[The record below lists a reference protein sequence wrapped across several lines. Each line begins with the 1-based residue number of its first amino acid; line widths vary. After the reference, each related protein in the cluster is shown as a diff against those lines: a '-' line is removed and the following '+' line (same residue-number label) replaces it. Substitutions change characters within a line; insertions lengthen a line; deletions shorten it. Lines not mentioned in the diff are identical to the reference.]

1 MQCGG
6 ESGWIFEGALK
17 IVHEDEKAVWNRRDL
32 RVLILS
38 VALGFSTGVQAKTA
52 QELFVAPDGDDRS
65 AGTVNAPLQ
74 SIERAHDIVRTMNAS
89 IQQDI
94 VVYPRGG
101 TYRLNKTLM
110 LDERDSGNNGWR
122 VIYQS
127 YPGERAILS
136 GGTVISGVG
145 IDGRWGVSSP
155 YQRITISAALRQ
167 RSTCNP
173 CTTTKC
179 PRSFIVCC
187 HGMKR
192 RPTAS
197 TM

>member
-38 VALGFSTGVQAKTA
+38 VAFGFSTGVQAQIA

-65 AGTVNAPLQ
+65 AGTVNALLQ
-74 SIERAHDIVRTMNAS
+74 SIERARDIVRTMNAS
-89 IQQDI
+89 MQEDI

-110 LDERDSGNNGWR
+110 LDERVWKQWMACHLPIPILENG
-122 VIYQS
+122 QS
-127 YPGERAILS
+127 
-136 GGTVISGVG
+136 
-145 IDGRWGVSSP
+145 
-155 YQRITISAALRQ
+155 
-167 RSTCNP
+167 
-173 CTTTKC
+173 
-179 PRSFIVCC
+179 
-187 HGMKR
+187 
-192 RPTAS
+192 
-197 TM
+197 